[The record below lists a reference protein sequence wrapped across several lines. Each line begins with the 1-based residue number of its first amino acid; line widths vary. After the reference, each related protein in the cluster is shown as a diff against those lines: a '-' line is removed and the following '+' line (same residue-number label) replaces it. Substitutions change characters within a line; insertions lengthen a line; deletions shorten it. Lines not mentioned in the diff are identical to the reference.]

1 MMATFLFFF
10 LMIRRPPRS
19 TLFPYT
25 TLFRSL
31 AGQLVQPPALVVDRR
46 VHRRHLRD
54 AADEAAARRL
64 QPLAREP
71 GHRRLGEHAAGEIV
85 RVGGDAEADGR
96 DVFLVLVHQIG
107 RELGGLADEQRQ
119 DAGGRRVEGAGV
131 ADAPH
136 AEPLARERDGVERR
150 RAGGL
155 VDDEDPR
162 RGRGHRGAARA
173 ALTASRTRRVTA
185 SSGPLIVQPA
195 ALAWPPP
202 PKPPAMR
209 VTSTSPLARRLT
221 FTPPPPSSRR
231 RQATFPPPIGRGS
244 FTS

>member
-1 MMATFLFFF
+1 GRDG
-10 LMIRRPPRS
+10 RRRRRRGRPRS
-19 TLFPYT
+19 GGAQARRTEGPGRSACTILTGRMLRPVVSTSPTPSRAPVASYT
-25 TLFRSL
+25 RACVPAATGAATSAAWPWTKRRAPPALDLHAL

-96 DVFLVLVHQIG
+96 DVLLVLVHQIG

-119 DAGGRRVEGAGV
+119 DAGGGRVEGAGV

-150 RAGGL
+150 
-155 VDDEDPR
+155 
-162 RGRGHRGAARA
+162 
-173 ALTASRTRRVTA
+173 
-185 SSGPLIVQPA
+185 
-195 ALAWPPP
+195 
-202 PKPPAMR
+202 
-209 VTSTSPLARRLT
+209 
-221 FTPPPPSSRR
+221 
-231 RQATFPPPIGRGS
+231 
-244 FTS
+244 